1 MENLEKKSPET
12 NWLNEKQ
19 VSAML
24 NIKKSTLQN
33 WRWRGVG
40 VTYSRFMRNVRY
52 KESDVISYLND
63 HQVEVEAARTPL
75 ESQKPR
81 PMHTALTE
89 AKPKRLETC
98 FSIYYQ

>member
-1 MENLEKKSPET
+1 MENSENIAPET

-24 NIKKSTLQN
+24 NIKESTLQN

-52 KESDVISYLND
+52 RESDVIRYLND
-63 HQVEVEAARTPL
+63 HIVNVEAA
-75 ESQKPR
+75 
-81 PMHTALTE
+81 
-89 AKPKRLETC
+89 
-98 FSIYYQ
+98 

>member
-1 MENLEKKSPET
+1 MEISEKNSPET

-24 NIKKSTLQN
+24 NIKESTLQN

-52 KESDVISYLND
+52 RESDVIRYLND
-63 HQVEVEAARTPL
+63 HIVNVEAA
-75 ESQKPR
+75 
-81 PMHTALTE
+81 
-89 AKPKRLETC
+89 
-98 FSIYYQ
+98 

>member
-1 MENLEKKSPET
+1 MEISEKISPET

-24 NIKKSTLQN
+24 NIKESTLQN

-52 KESDVISYLND
+52 RESEVIRYLND
-63 HQVEVEAARTPL
+63 HIVNVEAA
-75 ESQKPR
+75 
-81 PMHTALTE
+81 
-89 AKPKRLETC
+89 
-98 FSIYYQ
+98 

>member
-1 MENLEKKSPET
+1 MENSEKIAPET

-24 NIKKSTLQN
+24 NIKESTLQN

-52 KESDVISYLND
+52 RESDVIRYLND
-63 HQVEVEAARTPL
+63 HIVNVEDA
-75 ESQKPR
+75 
-81 PMHTALTE
+81 
-89 AKPKRLETC
+89 
-98 FSIYYQ
+98 

>member
-1 MENLEKKSPET
+1 MEIPEKISPET

-24 NIKKSTLQN
+24 NIKESTLQN

-52 KESDVISYLND
+52 RESDVIRYLND
-63 HQVEVEAARTPL
+63 HIVNVEAA
-75 ESQKPR
+75 
-81 PMHTALTE
+81 
-89 AKPKRLETC
+89 
-98 FSIYYQ
+98 

>member
-1 MENLEKKSPET
+1 MEISEKISPET

-24 NIKKSTLQN
+24 NIKESTLQN

-52 KESDVISYLND
+52 RESDVIRYLNE
-63 HQVEVEAARTPL
+63 HIVNVEAA
-75 ESQKPR
+75 
-81 PMHTALTE
+81 
-89 AKPKRLETC
+89 
-98 FSIYYQ
+98 

>member
-1 MENLEKKSPET
+1 MGISEKISPET

-24 NIKKSTLQN
+24 NIKESTLQN

-52 KESDVISYLND
+52 RESDVIRYLND
-63 HQVEVEAARTPL
+63 HIVNVEAASSPKNDKAPISAATL
-75 ESQKPR
+75 I
-81 PMHTALTE
+81 E
-89 AKPKRLETC
+89 AKIKTA
-98 FSIYYQ
+98 

>member
-1 MENLEKKSPET
+1 MEISEKISPET

-24 NIKKSTLQN
+24 NIKESTLQN

-52 KESDVISYLND
+52 RESDVIRYLND
-63 HQVEVEAARTPL
+63 HIVNVEDA
-75 ESQKPR
+75 
-81 PMHTALTE
+81 
-89 AKPKRLETC
+89 
-98 FSIYYQ
+98 

>member
-1 MENLEKKSPET
+1 MEISEKISPET

-24 NIKKSTLQN
+24 NIKESTLQN

-52 KESDVISYLND
+52 RESDVIRYLND
-63 HQVEVEAARTPL
+63 HIVNVEAA
-75 ESQKPR
+75 
-81 PMHTALTE
+81 
-89 AKPKRLETC
+89 
-98 FSIYYQ
+98 

>member
-1 MENLEKKSPET
+1 MENSEKIAPET

-24 NIKKSTLQN
+24 NIKESTLQN

-52 KESDVISYLND
+52 RESDVIRYLND
-63 HQVEVEAARTPL
+63 HIVNVEAP
-75 ESQKPR
+75 
-81 PMHTALTE
+81 
-89 AKPKRLETC
+89 
-98 FSIYYQ
+98 

>member
-1 MENLEKKSPET
+1 MENSEKIAPET

-24 NIKKSTLQN
+24 NIKDSTLQN

-52 KESDVISYLND
+52 RESDVIRYLND
-63 HQVEVEAARTPL
+63 HIVNVEAA
-75 ESQKPR
+75 
-81 PMHTALTE
+81 
-89 AKPKRLETC
+89 
-98 FSIYYQ
+98 

>member
-1 MENLEKKSPET
+1 MEISEKISPET

-24 NIKKSTLQN
+24 NIKESTLQN

-52 KESDVISYLND
+52 RESDVFRYLND
-63 HQVEVEAARTPL
+63 HIVNVEAA
-75 ESQKPR
+75 
-81 PMHTALTE
+81 
-89 AKPKRLETC
+89 
-98 FSIYYQ
+98 

>member
-1 MENLEKKSPET
+1 MENSEKIAPET

-24 NIKKSTLQN
+24 NIKKATLQN

-52 KESDVISYLND
+52 RESDVIRYLND
-63 HQVEVEAARTPL
+63 HIVNVEDA
-75 ESQKPR
+75 
-81 PMHTALTE
+81 
-89 AKPKRLETC
+89 
-98 FSIYYQ
+98 

>member
-1 MENLEKKSPET
+1 MENSEKIAPET

-24 NIKKSTLQN
+24 NIKESTLQN

-52 KESDVISYLND
+52 RESDVIRYLND
-63 HQVEVEAARTPL
+63 HIVNVEAA
-75 ESQKPR
+75 
-81 PMHTALTE
+81 
-89 AKPKRLETC
+89 
-98 FSIYYQ
+98 

>member
-1 MENLEKKSPET
+1 MENSEKIAPEN

-24 NIKKSTLQN
+24 NIKESTLQN

-52 KESDVISYLND
+52 RESDVIRYLND
-63 HQVEVEAARTPL
+63 HIVNVEAA
-75 ESQKPR
+75 
-81 PMHTALTE
+81 
-89 AKPKRLETC
+89 
-98 FSIYYQ
+98 